1 LSGSDGLY
9 TSVKYEK
16 KLIWITQCGEGKILE
31 RGVISD
37 EQEGRKSC

>member
-1 LSGSDGLY
+1 MGFIPALNM
-9 TSVKYEK
+9 KK

-37 EQEGRKSC
+37 EQEGRKS